1 MILTVRNQ
9 FHRATNLEDIKQ
21 LNADEFKGKGLS
33 DLETI
38 AAGAYK
44 GSTQDLLNFGDLI
57 IRKLPVAIYEKFVE
71 DKPFL
76 ESLLNKPEYFEFAY
90 KQIDK
95 YASEKSIQDRIQNR
109 AEYEVRKSLPI
120 NVSDTEV
127 PNTITS
133 EEFKNL
139 VETKKNEILNSN
151 PDLKNLYEQK
161 QITPTQKEKTTSQ
174 NLMLG
179 PITFPKYTQEEL
191 NLAYGGRV
199 KYAKG
204 TQEDD
209 LYIPPLNK
217 PDTTIREGVL
227 SLATGGRVNFAGGGK
242 YTLPLEALRKIDN
255 VLLQLKNNLFIS
267 SMKEKSEGKNEA
279 IKWTT
284 KNWIGLKESPKDN
297 ILKQVEDLK
306 QTLPKEY
313 HSTLDDIKNLTDKT
327 EYIKAKQT
335 LDALDDVIDPNL
347 RFSNLP
353 KDQFP
358 MTDPLNDAF
367 IITDPKSGIME
378 GRYVTSMSID
388 PETGR
393 GIRQTFDRWDPE
405 NKVIIKDRTQWK
417 LQGVESI
424 EKGKEGLN

>member
-1 MILTVRNQ
+1 
-9 FHRATNLEDIKQ
+9 
-21 LNADEFKGKGLS
+21 
-33 DLETI
+33 
-38 AAGAYK
+38 
-44 GSTQDLLNFGDLI
+44 
-57 IRKLPVAIYEKFVE
+57 
-71 DKPFL
+71 
-76 ESLLNKPEYFEFAY
+76 
-90 KQIDK
+90 
-95 YASEKSIQDRIQNR
+95 
-109 AEYEVRKSLPI
+109 
-120 NVSDTEV
+120 
-127 PNTITS
+127 
-133 EEFKNL
+133 
-139 VETKKNEILNSN
+139 
-151 PDLKNLYEQK
+151 
-161 QITPTQKEKTTSQ
+161 
-174 NLMLG
+174 
-179 PITFPKYTQEEL
+179 
-191 NLAYGGRV
+191 
-199 KYAKG
+199 
-204 TQEDD
+204 
-209 LYIPPLNK
+209 
-217 PDTTIREGVL
+217 
-227 SLATGGRVNFAGGGK
+227 
-242 YTLPLEALRKIDN
+242 
-255 VLLQLKNNLFIS
+255 
-267 SMKEKSEGKNEA
+267 MKEKSEGKNEA

-353 KDQFP
+353 KEQFP

-367 IITDPKSGIME
+367 VITDPKSGIME